1 MELALL
7 PLAPAQS
14 RQAPAKHIQQ
24 VLHFGLGGRPG
35 GGSRPTWV
43 LQPPP
48 RLEPPAQLGGHLP
61 GAYRAPQALSRAAQ
75 ESPCRPPP
83 RPRQACRS
91 LPPASPRQPDA
102 TASTCRRRRPQL
114 AALPSAQGAL
124 PKPGPPR
131 AEAPQDRPQEG
142 RRAVEHRHQ
151 SRLASSRDSQPGR
164 LVGLERG
171 VHEDLKPTLPASA
184 AAATKKSMRR
194 PPTLQV
200 PIPPSSAARGSRRP
214 RPSAA
219 TRP

>member
-83 RPRQACRS
+83 GHGRLAAPFLQPVLGNPTPQRPHAVDVALSLQPCPARKVPFRS
-91 LPPASPRQPDA
+91 PAPRGPRPHRIGPRKAAGQSSIGTKAGSPPAVTHSRA
-102 TASTCRRRRPQL
+102 GLWGWSGVSTR
-114 AALPSAQGAL
+114 
-124 PKPGPPR
+124 
-131 AEAPQDRPQEG
+131 
-142 RRAVEHRHQ
+142 
-151 SRLASSRDSQPGR
+151 
-164 LVGLERG
+164 
-171 VHEDLKPTLPASA
+171 
-184 AAATKKSMRR
+184 
-194 PPTLQV
+194 
-200 PIPPSSAARGSRRP
+200 I
-214 RPSAA
+214 
-219 TRP
+219 